1 MNILDLTQAENN
13 TEVELIQEKGNKA
26 NVKQFQHFWRMHC
39 MVPPTTT
46 IPPSQRKKVTM
57 FENTFDKQIANQ
69 RLVPKG
75 LLQNKQMGRTNK
87 KNWRED
93 IAYIRNL
100 FALLKIRN
108 NLICLDSKLEEW
120 KHSGLYQRIM
130 FIWEKMIP
138 QYQASYIRLPGI
150 FKELDE
156 LCVKENSAINLVLK
170 YMEGTHIDKEMKS
183 LMAINHNFYRLV
195 FWNACNIIYFNISE
209 CYILNSFLS
218 NFHSWKDT
226 KDAER
231 RNFSLHHLLPPP
243 RDTPIL
249 FG

>member
-57 FENTFDKQIANQ
+57 CENTFDKQIANQ

-75 LLQNKQMGRTNK
+75 LLQNKQMGRTNN

-183 LMAINHNFYRLV
+183 LMAINRNFYRLV

-218 NFHSWKDT
+218 NFHSWKYT